1 MRSFLGFLVLVA
13 LLIGVLAFAVVPF
26 AGPGL
31 VSAVIRG
38 TPPLAGQ
45 NVTVTAQVTPPA
57 LLRGAIGRIEL
68 AGPSI
73 GIGPA
78 RANAV
83 AVAIDGL
90 SVVDR
95 SFGNLDGHAA
105 LVVITE
111 PDGTFVELHDVRF
124 TGSSERLDAVG
135 DIQADEVTRLL
146 AARLAFAGVPVD
158 AIRLETGVIVLSAG
172 GQEVES
178 RLSIA
183 GDSVILTPDGGLQPV
198 TVSTGLPPPWELV
211 ALDVTP
217 AGITVHA
224 RLSGARLG

>member
-13 LLIGVLAFAVVPF
+13 LLSGVLAFAVVPL

-45 NVTVTAQVTPPA
+45 NVTVTAEVTSAA
-57 LLRGAIGRIEL
+57 LLRGAIGHIDL
-68 AGPSI
+68 AGPSV
-73 GIGPA
+73 GIGSA

-83 AVAIDGL
+83 AVSIDGL
-90 SVVDR
+90 SVLDR
-95 SFGNLDGHAA
+95 SFSDLDGHAA

-111 PDGTFVELHDVRF
+111 PDGTFVELHDVRIS
-124 TGSSERLDAVG
+124 GSSESLDAFG
-135 DIQADEVTRLL
+135 EIRADEVSRLL

-158 AIRLETGVIVLSAG
+158 AIRLETGVIVLTAG

-183 GDSVILTPDGGLQPV
+183 GDSVVLAPEGGLPPV
-198 TVSTGLPPPWELV
+198 TVSAGIAAPWKLV
-211 ALDVTP
+211 ELDVTP

-224 RLSGARLG
+224 RLAGARLG

>member
-1 MRSFLGFLVLVA
+1 MRSFLGFLFLVA
-13 LLIGVLAFAVVPF
+13 LLLGVFAFAVLPV

-45 NVTVTAQVTPPA
+45 DVTVTAQVTPAA
-57 LLRGAIGRIEL
+57 LLQGAIGRIDL
-68 AGPSI
+68 AGPSV

-83 AVAIDGL
+83 AVSIDGL
-90 SVVDR
+90 SVIDR
-95 SFGNLDGHAA
+95 SFSNLDGHAA

-111 PDGTFVELHDVRF
+111 PDGTFIELHDARIS
-124 TGSSERLDAVG
+124 GDSESLDALG
-135 DIQADEVTRLL
+135 EIRADEVTRLL
-146 AARLAFAGVPVD
+146 AARLAFAGVPIE

-172 GQEVES
+172 GQEVAS
-178 RLSIA
+178 RLSIE
-183 GDSVILTPDGGLQPV
+183 GDSVVLTPEAGLQPV
-198 TVSTGLPPPWELV
+198 TVSAGLPAPWELV

-224 RLSGARLG
+224 RLAGARLG

>member
-13 LLIGVLAFAVVPF
+13 LLLGVFAFAVLPL

-45 NVTVTAQVTPPA
+45 NVTVTAEVTPAA
-57 LLRGAIGRIEL
+57 LLRGAVGHIDL

-83 AVAIDGL
+83 AVSIDGL

-95 SFGNLDGHAA
+95 SFSNLDGHAA
-105 LVVITE
+105 LVVITDS
-111 PDGTFVELHDVRF
+111 DGTFVELHDARIS
-124 TGSSERLDAVG
+124 GDSESLDAFG
-135 DIQADEVTRLL
+135 EIHADEVTRLL
-146 AARLAFAGVPVD
+146 AARLAFAGVPLE
-158 AIRLETGVIVLSAG
+158 AIRLGTGVIVLSAG

-178 RLSIA
+178 RLTIE
-183 GDSVILTPDGGLQPV
+183 GDSVVLAPEAGLQPV
-198 TVSTGLPPPWELV
+198 TVSAGLPAPWELV

-224 RLSGARLG
+224 RMAGARLG